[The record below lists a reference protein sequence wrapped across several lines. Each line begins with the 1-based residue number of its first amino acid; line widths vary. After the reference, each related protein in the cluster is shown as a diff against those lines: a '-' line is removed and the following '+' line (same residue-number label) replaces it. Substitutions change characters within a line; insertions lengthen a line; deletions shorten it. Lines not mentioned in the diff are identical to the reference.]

1 VLYVKRKY
9 LVKANKKYRL
19 LLNIPLLFTFIFVY
33 KVMIAILYQKVPSDS
48 KFNLLLEQSSVD
60 QHFSNKVLRGVGG
73 LEKNYVN

>member
-1 VLYVKRKY
+1 
-9 LVKANKKYRL
+9 
-19 LLNIPLLFTFIFVY
+19 
-33 KVMIAILYQKVPSDS
+33 MIAILYQKVPSDS